1 MTSLNELSTADLTE
15 IKFVLHYIQDASARQ
30 RTSQVVGNEIR
41 QRQQR
46 PAFTFM
52 PDPDGGDQWII
63 GQAGS
68 ARRHKPTRQLKALW
82 PLYIALSDHG
92 FAVRTADF
100 ADPAATAPDESLRK
114 ALGNAADWIESLGY
128 PRLAAEMRTPRCVIT
143 DGSLRYQPG
152 RHSPVINPG

>member
-1 MTSLNELSTADLTE
+1 MTSLTDLSTADLTE
-15 IKFVLHYIQDASARQ
+15 IKFVLHYIQDAAARQ
-30 RTSQVVGNEIR
+30 RISQVVADEIR

-46 PAFTFM
+46 PVFTFL
-52 PDPDGGDQWII
+52 PDPDGEHWII

-68 ARRHKPTRQLKALW
+68 ARRHRPTRQLKALW
-82 PLYIALSDHG
+82 PLYLALSDPG

-128 PRLAAEMRTPRCVIT
+128 PRLAVECGSPRCVIAG
-143 DGSLRYQPG
+143 GSLRYKPG